1 MVLRSADG
9 AVRAN
14 FRPGGAVFAAAISG
28 WLGFSLPL
36 DIRKD
41 EDLNSM
47 KTRKIFGTALLGAA
61 FAAAAA
67 GTASAAPVPGL
78 PDPVGQVT
86 SPLESVT
93 GSNLASNNGT
103 PAAAPNGAANA
114 QPPGL
119 GQLGV
124 LTSVVPLGALP
135 VGALPL

>member
-14 FRPGGAVFAAAISG
+14 FPAGAAVFAAALSG
-28 WLGFSLPL
+28 WLRFSSPL

-78 PDPVGQVT
+78 PEPVGQLT
-86 SPLESVT
+86 SPLESLT
-93 GSNLASNNGT
+93 GSQMGSNNGT
-103 PAAAPNGAANA
+103 PNGTPQA
-114 QPPGL
+114 QPPSL
-119 GQLGV
+119 GQLGA
-124 LTSVVPLGALP
+124 LTGVLP